1 MNRAFGGWW
10 DYRERLLKIH
20 VIEVP
25 EGEENECGSEKYSE
39 NNDWKFFQ
47 ICPKIQTN
55 RYKKLSEPQTR

>member
-25 EGEENECGSEKYSE
+25 EGKEKECGLEKYSE
-39 NNDWKFFQ
+39 NNDWKFFKFVQ
-47 ICPKIQTN
+47 RHKPTDP
-55 RYKKLSEPQTR
+55 RS